1 MCWCWKAKCTISRRK
16 SLRSGSGLR
25 APAGGGPP
33 GPRRVVDGLEVVPP
47 QVDSDA
53 EIEEALRLV
62 FEANPVLNPD
72 QIRISSRASA
82 ITLDGHVATDAE
94 KALAELDAWYLFG
107 VDKVEN
113 RLQVIK

>member
-1 MCWCWKAKCTISRRK
+1 
-16 SLRSGSGLR
+16 
-25 APAGGGPP
+25 
-33 GPRRVVDGLEVVPP
+33 
-47 QVDSDA
+47 VDSDA